1 MLKIFQC
8 HLSNWIFA
16 NTVVVLIILFK
27 IYIFMFSD
35 GRTVGATLDRN
46 GLRPARYWRTSDDFV
61 YVASE
66 VGFSCF
72 FLLYKTLCSTTTSSE
87 NCLLI
92 DYKISIWNPWI
103 GAFGLSANT
112 SLQIYWHPSIP
123 NRRVQMSQAKLNV
136 TFSKYCVHLLMCR
149 SVS

>member
-1 MLKIFQC
+1 
-8 HLSNWIFA
+8 
-16 NTVVVLIILFK
+16 
-27 IYIFMFSD
+27 MFSD

-92 DYKISIWNPWI
+92 DYKISIWNP
-103 GAFGLSANT
+103 
-112 SLQIYWHPSIP
+112 
-123 NRRVQMSQAKLNV
+123 
-136 TFSKYCVHLLMCR
+136 
-149 SVS
+149 